1 MGTNVID
8 PSASAPKAKHRA
20 SPHPSGLFCFQVLD
34 ADTSNVSVP
43 PPKKRNRSV
52 KSWQG
57 RRELGINADRN
68 TAVLHNLEPGS
79 NQLSNIAVRPG
90 A

>member
-1 MGTNVID
+1 MGTNVIN
-8 PSASAPKAKHRA
+8 PSASASKTKHRA
-20 SPHPSGLFCFQVLD
+20 SPHPSGLFHFQVLD
-34 ADTSNVSVP
+34 ADTSNVSVH

-52 KSWQG
+52 KNWQG
-57 RRELGINADRN
+57 RREPDINVNRN

-79 NQLSNIAVRPG
+79 NQLSDIAVRPG